1 MRGLDEARAL
11 YLNYGKAMIHER
23 FPEYEGRIAVGLAGH
38 GSECFGF
45 DDEVS
50 RDHDFPLGFCLWIDD
65 ETDRKIGLELDR
77 AYRSLPIKAACE
89 RSLMA
94 EKSRGVCRIGDFYRR
109 YTGAPGAPTELMHWL
124 SLPSHALSEA
134 TNGEVWR
141 DDAGLFTGIRE
152 KLLHGMPEDV
162 RLKKLAARCVEMA
175 QTGQYNFP
183 RMAKRG
189 DTGSAILCLN
199 RFVNAACE
207 GVYLINRRHMP
218 YYKWQLRAME
228 GLPIMAY
235 MKEAFEFL
243 LTAENDSDTLELKIK
258 VVEDISRE
266 FGMKLNKLG
275 LSSGEWDYLEPHAFE
290 LIKRIESREL
300 KAMHIAEG

>member
-1 MRGLDEARAL
+1 MQGLDEAREL
-11 YLNYGKAMIHER
+11 YLNHGKAMLHER
-23 FPEYEGRIAVGLAGH
+23 FPQHEGRIAVGLAGH

-45 DDEVS
+45 DDEAS

-65 ETDRKIGLELDR
+65 ETDREIGLELDR
-77 AYRSLPIKAACE
+77 AYRSLPISSAGE

-109 YTGAPGAPTELMHWL
+109 YTGSPGAPEELMHWL
-124 SLPSHALSEA
+124 SLPSHALAEA

-141 DDAGLFTGIRE
+141 DDAGLFSAIRQ
-152 KLLHGMPEDV
+152 KLLWGMPEDV

-183 RMAKRG
+183 RMIRRG
-189 DTGSAILCLN
+189 DIGAAMLCLN

-207 GVYLINRRHMP
+207 GVYLLNRRHMP

-228 GLPIMAY
+228 SLEIMAY

-243 LTAENDSDTLELKIK
+243 LTAENDPDSLELKVR

-266 FGMKLNKLG
+266 FGMKLKKLG
-275 LSSGEWDYLEPHAFE
+275 LSSGDWDYLEPHAFDI
-290 LIKRIESREL
+290 IKRIESREL
-300 KAMHIAEG
+300 RAMHIAEG